1 MKFPKRKH
9 PRLKEY
15 DYSNDG
21 GYFVTVCVKN
31 KEKLL
36 GEPVLVNGKIKLTPI
51 GETAEKHIKAINS
64 AYDGVRVD
72 SYMIMPDHIHMLI
85 TISGGMPSCRRLFGF
100 EYVFAGGLTPPSR
113 LRRATSPKVEAICV
127 SKYLIYTQ
135 NPPFREGF
143 FFLPVP
149 LSKTCAK
156 GVKALSK
163 LWQKVARQV
172 PKHYI

>member
-85 TISGGMPSCRRLFGF
+85 TISGGMRACRPTSLQTVVRTFKTMVTREIGF
-100 EYVFAGGLTPPSR
+100 SVWQ
-113 LRRATSPKVEAICV
+113 TSFYEHVVRDEKDYTDIDNYIKANPQ
-127 SKYLIYTQ
+127 KY
-135 NPPFREGF
+135 
-143 FFLPVP
+143 
-149 LSKTCAK
+149 
-156 GVKALSK
+156 
-163 LWQKVARQV
+163 AR
-172 PKHYI
+172 

>member
-36 GEPVLVNGKIKLTPI
+36 GEPVLIDGKIKLTPI

-85 TISGGMPSCRRLFGF
+85 TISGGMRACR
-100 EYVFAGGLTPPSR
+100 P
-113 LRRATSPKVEAICV
+113 
-127 SKYLIYTQ
+127 TQ
-135 NPPFREGF
+135 RTETLLNFRMN
-143 FFLPVP
+143 
-149 LSKTCAK
+149 KT
-156 GVKALSK
+156 
-163 LWQKVARQV
+163 R
-172 PKHYI
+172 

>member
-51 GETAEKHIKAINS
+51 GETAEKHIKVINS

-85 TISGGMPSCRRLFGF
+85 TISGGMRACRPTSLQTVVRTFKTMVTREIGF
-100 EYVFAGGLTPPSR
+100 SVWQTSFYEHIVRDEKDYTDIDNYI
-113 LRRATSPKVEAICV
+113 RANPQ
-127 SKYLIYTQ
+127 KY
-135 NPPFREGF
+135 
-143 FFLPVP
+143 
-149 LSKTCAK
+149 
-156 GVKALSK
+156 
-163 LWQKVARQV
+163 AR
-172 PKHYI
+172 

>member
-85 TISGGMPSCRRLFGF
+85 TISGGMRACRPTSLQTVVRTFKTMVTREIGF
-100 EYVFAGGLTPPSR
+100 SVWQ
-113 LRRATSPKVEAICV
+113 TSFYEHIVRDEKD
-127 SKYLIYTQ
+127 YTDIDNYIKANPQ
-135 NPPFREGF
+135 NMHGRTE
-143 FFLPVP
+143 
-149 LSKTCAK
+149 
-156 GVKALSK
+156 
-163 LWQKVARQV
+163 
-172 PKHYI
+172 I

>member
-21 GYFVTVCVKN
+21 GYFVTVCIKN

-51 GETAEKHIKAINS
+51 GETTEKHIKAINS

-85 TISGGMPSCRRLFGF
+85 TISGGMRACRPTSLQTVVRTFKTMVTREIGF
-100 EYVFAGGLTPPSR
+100 SVWQ
-113 LRRATSPKVEAICV
+113 TSFYEHIVRDEKDYTDIDNYIKANPQ
-127 SKYLIYTQ
+127 KY
-135 NPPFREGF
+135 
-143 FFLPVP
+143 
-149 LSKTCAK
+149 
-156 GVKALSK
+156 
-163 LWQKVARQV
+163 AR
-172 PKHYI
+172 

>member
-36 GEPVLVNGKIKLTPI
+36 GEPVLVNGKIKLTSI

-85 TISGGMPSCRRLFGF
+85 TISGGMRACRPTSLQTVVRTFKTMVTREIGF
-100 EYVFAGGLTPPSR
+100 SVWQ
-113 LRRATSPKVEAICV
+113 TSFYEHIVRDEKDYTDIDNYIKANPQ
-127 SKYLIYTQ
+127 KY
-135 NPPFREGF
+135 
-143 FFLPVP
+143 
-149 LSKTCAK
+149 
-156 GVKALSK
+156 
-163 LWQKVARQV
+163 AR
-172 PKHYI
+172 

>member
-85 TISGGMPSCRRLFGF
+85 TISGGMRACRPTSLQTVVRTFKTMVTREIGF
-100 EYVFAGGLTPPSR
+100 SVWQ
-113 LRRATSPKVEAICV
+113 TSFYEHIVRDEKDYTDIGNYIKANPQ
-127 SKYLIYTQ
+127 KY
-135 NPPFREGF
+135 
-143 FFLPVP
+143 
-149 LSKTCAK
+149 
-156 GVKALSK
+156 
-163 LWQKVARQV
+163 AR
-172 PKHYI
+172 

>member
-85 TISGGMPSCRRLFGF
+85 TISGGMPSCRPTSLQTVVRTFKTMVTREIGF
-100 EYVFAGGLTPPSR
+100 SVWQ
-113 LRRATSPKVEAICV
+113 TSFYEHIVRDEKDYTDIDNYIKANPQ
-127 SKYLIYTQ
+127 KY
-135 NPPFREGF
+135 
-143 FFLPVP
+143 
-149 LSKTCAK
+149 
-156 GVKALSK
+156 
-163 LWQKVARQV
+163 AR
-172 PKHYI
+172 

>member
-85 TISGGMPSCRRLFGF
+85 TISGGMRACR
-100 EYVFAGGLTPPSR
+100 P
-113 LRRATSPKVEAICV
+113 TS
-127 SKYLIYTQ
+127 LQT
-135 NPPFREGF
+135 
-143 FFLPVP
+143 
-149 LSKTCAK
+149 
-156 GVKALSK
+156 
-163 LWQKVARQV
+163 VARTFKTMVTREIGFSVWQTSFYEHIV
-172 PKHYI
+172 RDEKDYTDIDNYIKANPQKYAR

>member
-72 SYMIMPDHIHMLI
+72 SYMIMLDHIHMLI
-85 TISGGMPSCRRLFGF
+85 TISGGMRACRPTSLQTVVRTFKTMVTREIGF
-100 EYVFAGGLTPPSR
+100 SVWQ
-113 LRRATSPKVEAICV
+113 TSFYEHIVRDEKDYTDIDNYIKANPQ
-127 SKYLIYTQ
+127 KY
-135 NPPFREGF
+135 
-143 FFLPVP
+143 
-149 LSKTCAK
+149 
-156 GVKALSK
+156 
-163 LWQKVARQV
+163 AR
-172 PKHYI
+172 

>member
-85 TISGGMPSCRRLFGF
+85 TISGGMRACRRLFGF
-100 EYVFAGGLTPPSR
+100 EYVFAGGFNPSVTATP
-113 LRRATSPKVEAICV
+113 CH
-127 SKYLIYTQ
+127 
-135 NPPFREGF
+135 
-143 FFLPVP
+143 LP
-149 LSKTCAK
+149 
-156 GVKALSK
+156 
-163 LWQKVARQV
+163 
-172 PKHYI
+172 

>member
-1 MKFPKRKH
+1 MKFSKRKH

-85 TISGGMPSCRRLFGF
+85 TISGGMRACRPTSLQTVVRTFKTMVTREIGF
-100 EYVFAGGLTPPSR
+100 SVWQ
-113 LRRATSPKVEAICV
+113 TSFYEHIVRDEKDYTDIDNYIKANPQ
-127 SKYLIYTQ
+127 KY
-135 NPPFREGF
+135 
-143 FFLPVP
+143 
-149 LSKTCAK
+149 
-156 GVKALSK
+156 
-163 LWQKVARQV
+163 AR
-172 PKHYI
+172 

>member
-85 TISGGMPSCRRLFGF
+85 TISGGMRACRPTSLQTVVRTFKTMVTREIGF
-100 EYVFAGGLTPPSR
+100 SVWQ
-113 LRRATSPKVEAICV
+113 TSFYEHIVRNEKDYTDIDNYIKANPQ
-127 SKYLIYTQ
+127 KY
-135 NPPFREGF
+135 
-143 FFLPVP
+143 
-149 LSKTCAK
+149 
-156 GVKALSK
+156 
-163 LWQKVARQV
+163 AR
-172 PKHYI
+172 

>member
-72 SYMIMPDHIHMLI
+72 SYYDYAGSYSYAYNDQRRHE
-85 TISGGMPSCRRLFGF
+85 GMPPYGVKSINFMS
-100 EYVFAGGLTPPSR
+100 AGGQHRPHAAADSILNT
-113 LRRATSPKVEAICV
+113 
-127 SKYLIYTQ
+127 
-135 NPPFREGF
+135 
-143 FFLPVP
+143 FLPAV
-149 LSKTCAK
+149 
-156 GVKALSK
+156 
-163 LWQKVARQV
+163 
-172 PKHYI
+172 

>member
-9 PRLKEY
+9 PRPKEY

-85 TISGGMPSCRRLFGF
+85 TISGGMRACRPTSLQTVVRTFKTMVTREIGF
-100 EYVFAGGLTPPSR
+100 SVWQ
-113 LRRATSPKVEAICV
+113 TSFYEHIVRDEKDYTDIDNYIKANPQ
-127 SKYLIYTQ
+127 KY
-135 NPPFREGF
+135 
-143 FFLPVP
+143 
-149 LSKTCAK
+149 
-156 GVKALSK
+156 
-163 LWQKVARQV
+163 AR
-172 PKHYI
+172 

>member
-15 DYSNDG
+15 DYSNDS

-85 TISGGMPSCRRLFGF
+85 TISGGMRACRPTSLQTVVRTFKTMVTREIGF
-100 EYVFAGGLTPPSR
+100 SVWQ
-113 LRRATSPKVEAICV
+113 TSFYEHIVRDEKDYTDIDNYIKANPQ
-127 SKYLIYTQ
+127 KY
-135 NPPFREGF
+135 
-143 FFLPVP
+143 
-149 LSKTCAK
+149 
-156 GVKALSK
+156 
-163 LWQKVARQV
+163 AR
-172 PKHYI
+172 

>member
-85 TISGGMPSCRRLFGF
+85 TISGGMRACRPTSLQTVVRTFKTMVTREIGF
-100 EYVFAGGLTPPSR
+100 SVWQ
-113 LRRATSPKVEAICV
+113 TSFYEHIVRDEKDYTDIDNYIKANPQ
-127 SKYLIYTQ
+127 KY
-135 NPPFREGF
+135 
-143 FFLPVP
+143 
-149 LSKTCAK
+149 
-156 GVKALSK
+156 AL
-163 LWQKVARQV
+163 
-172 PKHYI
+172 

>member
-51 GETAEKHIKAINS
+51 GETAEKHIKAMNS

-85 TISGGMPSCRRLFGF
+85 TISGGMRACRPTSLQTVVRTFKTMVTREIGF
-100 EYVFAGGLTPPSR
+100 SVWQ
-113 LRRATSPKVEAICV
+113 TSFYEHIVRDEKDYTDIDNYIKANPQ
-127 SKYLIYTQ
+127 KY
-135 NPPFREGF
+135 
-143 FFLPVP
+143 
-149 LSKTCAK
+149 
-156 GVKALSK
+156 
-163 LWQKVARQV
+163 AR
-172 PKHYI
+172 

>member
-9 PRLKEY
+9 TRLKEY

-36 GEPVLVNGKIKLTPI
+36 SEPVLVNGKIKLTPI

-85 TISGGMPSCRRLFGF
+85 TISGGMPSCRR
-100 EYVFAGGLTPPSR
+100 
-113 LRRATSPKVEAICV
+113 
-127 SKYLIYTQ
+127 
-135 NPPFREGF
+135 
-143 FFLPVP
+143 
-149 LSKTCAK
+149 
-156 GVKALSK
+156 
-163 LWQKVARQV
+163 
-172 PKHYI
+172 

>member
-51 GETAEKHIKAINS
+51 GETAEKHIKTINS

-85 TISGGMPSCRRLFGF
+85 TISGGMPSCRPTSLQTVVRTFKTMVTREIGF
-100 EYVFAGGLTPPSR
+100 SVWQ
-113 LRRATSPKVEAICV
+113 TSFYEHIVRDEKDYTDIDNYIKANPQ
-127 SKYLIYTQ
+127 KY
-135 NPPFREGF
+135 
-143 FFLPVP
+143 
-149 LSKTCAK
+149 
-156 GVKALSK
+156 
-163 LWQKVARQV
+163 AR
-172 PKHYI
+172 

>member
-51 GETAEKHIKAINS
+51 CETAEKHIKAINS

-85 TISGGMPSCRRLFGF
+85 TISGGMRACRR
-100 EYVFAGGLTPPSR
+100 
-113 LRRATSPKVEAICV
+113 
-127 SKYLIYTQ
+127 
-135 NPPFREGF
+135 
-143 FFLPVP
+143 
-149 LSKTCAK
+149 
-156 GVKALSK
+156 
-163 LWQKVARQV
+163 
-172 PKHYI
+172 

>member
-1 MKFPKRKH
+1 MKFPKKKH

-85 TISGGMPSCRRLFGF
+85 TISGGMRACRPTSLQTVVRTFKTMVTREIGF
-100 EYVFAGGLTPPSR
+100 SVWQ
-113 LRRATSPKVEAICV
+113 TSFYEHIVRDEKDYTDIDNYIKANPQ
-127 SKYLIYTQ
+127 KY
-135 NPPFREGF
+135 
-143 FFLPVP
+143 
-149 LSKTCAK
+149 
-156 GVKALSK
+156 
-163 LWQKVARQV
+163 AR
-172 PKHYI
+172 

>member
-72 SYMIMPDHIHMLI
+72 SYMIMPDHIHMHI
-85 TISGGMPSCRRLFGF
+85 TISGGMRACRPTSLQTVVRTFKTMVTREIGF
-100 EYVFAGGLTPPSR
+100 SVWQ
-113 LRRATSPKVEAICV
+113 TSFYEHIVRDEKDYTDIDNYIKANPQ
-127 SKYLIYTQ
+127 KY
-135 NPPFREGF
+135 
-143 FFLPVP
+143 
-149 LSKTCAK
+149 
-156 GVKALSK
+156 
-163 LWQKVARQV
+163 AR
-172 PKHYI
+172 

>member
-64 AYDGVRVD
+64 AHAAAD
-72 SYMIMPDHIHMLI
+72 SVLHTFLTAVCGHTALRGEIYKFYE
-85 TISGGMPSCRRLFGF
+85 CRRF
-100 EYVFAGGLTPPSR
+100 
-113 LRRATSPKVEAICV
+113 
-127 SKYLIYTQ
+127 
-135 NPPFREGF
+135 
-143 FFLPVP
+143 
-149 LSKTCAK
+149 
-156 GVKALSK
+156 
-163 LWQKVARQV
+163 
-172 PKHYI
+172 

>member
-1 MKFPKRKH
+1 MKFPTRKH

-85 TISGGMPSCRRLFGF
+85 TISGGMRACRPTSLQTVVRTFKTMVTREIGF
-100 EYVFAGGLTPPSR
+100 SVWQ
-113 LRRATSPKVEAICV
+113 TSFYEHIVRDEKDYTDIDNYIKANPQ
-127 SKYLIYTQ
+127 KY
-135 NPPFREGF
+135 
-143 FFLPVP
+143 
-149 LSKTCAK
+149 
-156 GVKALSK
+156 
-163 LWQKVARQV
+163 AR
-172 PKHYI
+172 

>member
-85 TISGGMPSCRRLFGF
+85 TISGGMRACRPTSLQTVVRTFKTMVTREIGF
-100 EYVFAGGLTPPSR
+100 SVWQ
-113 LRRATSPKVEAICV
+113 TSFYEHIVRDEKDYTDIDNYIKANPQ
-127 SKYLIYTQ
+127 KY
-135 NPPFREGF
+135 
-143 FFLPVP
+143 
-149 LSKTCAK
+149 
-156 GVKALSK
+156 
-163 LWQKVARQV
+163 AR
-172 PKHYI
+172 

>member
-9 PRLKEY
+9 PSLKEY

-85 TISGGMPSCRRLFGF
+85 TVSTALMPPLIRFCTRFCRRFNLS
-100 EYVFAGGLTPPSR
+100 VTATPCHLT
-113 LRRATSPKVEAICV
+113 
-127 SKYLIYTQ
+127 
-135 NPPFREGF
+135 
-143 FFLPVP
+143 
-149 LSKTCAK
+149 
-156 GVKALSK
+156 
-163 LWQKVARQV
+163 
-172 PKHYI
+172 

>member
-31 KEKLL
+31 KENLL

-85 TISGGMPSCRRLFGF
+85 TISGGMRACRPTSLQTVVRTFKTMVTREIGF
-100 EYVFAGGLTPPSR
+100 SVWQ
-113 LRRATSPKVEAICV
+113 TSFYEHIVRDEKDYTDIDNYIKANPQ
-127 SKYLIYTQ
+127 KY
-135 NPPFREGF
+135 
-143 FFLPVP
+143 
-149 LSKTCAK
+149 
-156 GVKALSK
+156 
-163 LWQKVARQV
+163 AR
-172 PKHYI
+172 